1 MMQRVF
7 GHWMCRKCF
16 CQKQVNFN
24 PSGSIHAMVFLW
36 LVLEAGEQ
44 LIERFQAVQDQYR
57 RALGK
62 NNTSGE
68 GPVSS

>member
-16 CQKQVNFN
+16 CKKQVDIN

-44 LIERFQAVQDQYR
+44 LIERFQAVRDQYR
-57 RALGK
+57 RALRK

>member
-1 MMQRVF
+1 
-7 GHWMCRKCF
+7 
-16 CQKQVNFN
+16 
-24 PSGSIHAMVFLW
+24 MVFLW

-44 LIERFQAVQDQYR
+44 QIERFQAVQDQYR
-57 RALGK
+57 RALRK